1 MNMDYRQLANI
12 ILFLALEMLILD
24 TYQVNSLKLG
34 KLSLLSDDKPLVNHK
49 NKTNEITTKAPVAN
63 KSNVVDQ
70 TKNKSLAV
78 NLAGLELLS
87 IKDSE
92 SKGVK
97 ENADSPGVN
106 DSKESKVATE
116 KQTNE
121 ANGEI
126 GGDRTVKNQTIS
138 VNLAGLEL
146 LSIKKSN
153 SGNEVGPTVKDNNL
167 TTPPSDETTTSNV
180 EVITTPKGTKGK
192 IHLKN

>member
-24 TYQVNSLKLG
+24 NYQVNSLKLG

>member
-24 TYQVNSLKLG
+24 NYQVNSLKLG

-138 VNLAGLEL
+138 LNLAGLEL